1 MVERD
6 DWLDE
11 IEIEAELSGQAPH
24 YVARL
29 IAEIRRLRSVLES
42 LAENIDEADRAL
54 RQLIEMSKP

>member
-1 MVERD
+1 
-6 DWLDE
+6 
-11 IEIEAELSGQAPH
+11 
-24 YVARL
+24 VARL